1 VSYFFFL
8 SFREISV
15 VKVKKKT
22 FAIMLM
28 LFAEK
33 CVCRTYEDFVTRRC
47 IPYWFLRAF
56 AS

>member
-28 LFAEK
+28 K
-33 CVCRTYEDFVTRRC
+33 TRRN
-47 IPYWFLRAF
+47 RK
-56 AS
+56 ASQLFQQLHDKFR